1 MYVKYVFNGLPGV
14 QLSSSVTC
22 NHFVYQHVNITSS
35 FQPMA
40 DLQLAGIKPF
50 LCIRRLFL
58 CNRHH
63 IVEQEEHT
71 LPPISDRFLHKLT
84 WIAYIK
90 PAFFSPSVAFVILKV
105 QMHLSHFPLLFH
117 ILKIPG
123 FKDTMSACG
132 RFMTELSKRC
142 WRITLSITPRTL
154 KAFSSSAGLLRFQE
168 GLELSAP
175 GG

>member
-1 MYVKYVFNGLPGV
+1 MWSFYLPA
-14 QLSSSVTC
+14 C
-22 NHFVYQHVNITSS
+22 KHY
-35 FQPMA
+35 
-40 DLQLAGIKPF
+40 PF
-50 LCIRRLFL
+50 LSTHVWPPISEKSSLSLHKTGFFL
-58 CNRHH
+58 CNPYHS
-63 IVEQEEHT
+63 VEQEKRT
-71 LPPISDRFLHKLT
+71 LPSISNRFLHKLT

-123 FKDTMSACG
+123 FKDTVSACG
-132 RFMTELSKRC
+132 RFMSELSKRC